1 MVRRSTSASASVDSW
16 RGNEGIEA
24 FSPRA
29 PRSDELGARSARRH
43 GRQGR
48 GHRMRCVAF
57 QMRAALRALLRA
69 TAGVVARRLEHPMR
83 LAWRCPHH
91 GRRHRTGSP
100 MMLTFWLD
108 RPIWLIFGSLALL
121 VSAWCLILMVLSNT
135 KRTRPVVVGV
145 LSVLLSLL
153 MGFVVNDAW
162 ERQRQA
168 FRVVQ
173 TESAQARAVFNLSRS
188 VSKDPPDIRMM
199 LAEYIES
206 SVVEEWPA
214 MANGEKVSSKTDLAF
229 GRLLQAVVAPNVDI
243 VVGRANHSAL
253 LAATLALQTARSERL
268 ALSEVEGDDSKWA
281 PLLALM
287 PLTSR
292 VIAAIHTERP
302 ASQAVTL
309 AVFGLAM
316 VITLGVV
323 TMHERPSTDRWRSV
337 RLCWNRSARSS
348 TRATENLAP
357 RDECGPTAGSGTRR
371 HEGRVPHRDR

>member
-1 MVRRSTSASASVDSW
+1 MVRRSTSTSGDGDSW
-16 RGNEGIEA
+16 RGNEDI
-24 FSPRA
+24 
-29 PRSDELGARSARRH
+29 GASATRR
-43 GRQGR
+43 
-48 GHRMRCVAF
+48 V
-57 QMRAALRALLRA
+57 
-69 TAGVVARRLEHPMR
+69 
-83 LAWRCPHH
+83 
-91 GRRHRTGSP
+91 
-100 MMLTFWLD
+100 
-108 RPIWLIFGSLALL
+108 WLIFGSLALL
-121 VSAWCLILMVLSNT
+121 VSAWCLILMVLTNT
-135 KRTRPVVVGV
+135 KRTRPVVMAVATGTAPAFVGV

-173 TESAQARAVFNLSRS
+173 TESAQAPAVFNLSGS
-188 VSKDPPDIRMM
+188 VSKDLPDIRMM
-199 LAEYIES
+199 LADYIES
-206 SVVEEWPA
+206 IVVEEWPA
-214 MANGEKVSSKTDLAF
+214 MADGGKVSSKTDLAF

-287 PLTSR
+287 ALTSR

-302 ASQAVTL
+302 SSQAVTL

-337 RLCWNRSARSS
+337 RLCWNRSERSS
-348 TRATENLAP
+348 TRAAENLAP
-357 RDECGPTAGSGTRR
+357 RDERGPIAGSGTRR
-371 HEGRVPHRDR
+371 HEGSVPHRDR